1 VVKEVVNGLITIN
14 TSVTSEVVPQTN
26 FTTWGVRY
34 SGREERPFPI
44 GDPIMTAIAILEI
57 IPVRAE
63 QMSDQIA
70 AAIDALDQFDI
81 SYEVTPMDTIIEADD
96 VSKIFAAAEA
106 AHDAIDEERIIT
118 SLEIDHQLNREQHT
132 TDRVAAVEREL
143 GRSVHG

>member
-1 VVKEVVNGLITIN
+1 
-14 TSVTSEVVPQTN
+14 
-26 FTTWGVRY
+26 
-34 SGREERPFPI
+34 
-44 GDPIMTAIAILEI
+44 MTAIARLEI

-70 AAIDALDQFDI
+70 AAVDALDQFDI

-96 VSKIFAAAEA
+96 VGKIFAAAEA

-118 SLEIDHQLNREQHT
+118 SLEIDHQPNREQHT